1 MMAHRREVKLRDDH
15 AAKVSERIGK
25 QFAEQESDARKKGR
39 R

>member
-25 QFAEQESDARKKGR
+25 QFAEQDTAERKKGR